1 MTLRQHRPIRA
12 RSVQG
17 NLQTPDPPRDAFPFR
32 MRILDDGTPARTVSE
47 RFGKPEEV
55 AKYISAVW
63 VLRKGNTLV
72 WMIQIWDRDTGLW
85 RDLNH
90 VETWLMKTLIEGMG
104 GRYE

>member
-1 MTLRQHRPIRA
+1 MTPRQRRPIRA

-32 MRILDDGTPARTVSE
+32 IRIVHDGGRTVSE

-55 AKYISAVW
+55 AKHIAAVW
-63 VLRKGNTLV
+63 TLSLRRKIEGS
-72 WMIQIWDRDTGLW
+72 WKIEIWGRDNDGW

-90 VETWLMKTLIEGMG
+90 EETWLMKTLIEGMG
-104 GRYE
+104 GTL